1 MAEHWKTTAWSMP
14 LDHWESKQ
22 ARRRREREAELLHR
36 TAARQ
41 SALQPHWQALLDGS
55 APARLLYNV
64 AVAHEHGFS
73 DLHGKTPLQ
82 RVQDLLVCDETQ
94 ARAVLAALPRVL
106 TRNDLPTVAEVLKL
120 EAQGKQPLIRPALL
134 LAARMVH
141 EQDPSA
147 PLHWPQSLAE
157 KLVAC
162 YLTDGTGDMP
172 LWYRTLVQHR
182 PDWVSPV
189 LVRYA
194 APKLKQRAKPNPFV
208 AGLWALIEADHAQL
222 AQQAL
227 PDLLQAVPSKASEAS
242 RGILNRALLPALAAL
257 PEAQVKDLVRNRLA
271 HGGMDPGQTIAWLV
285 ADLPYRAQAAADLA
299 AMVGHNER
307 RAVML
312 GEALHEQG
320 GMKRMLPRLAPS
332 ALQRLIEVLAPITKS
347 DRWGNSNGG
356 FVTATEHRSDT
367 VHALCSAL
375 SSNPSAEAAQALAAL
390 KQAPGMGPWQTA
402 LAYGLRTQ
410 VVAAREAQFQVP
422 SPAAVALVLSNQAPA
437 HALDLRELVVQH
449 LQDLQATW
457 RGRDVFA
464 LKQFW
469 RDAPNGQQQPLTEN
483 ACRDVVLEKLR
494 ERLGVQNI
502 GISSEHR
509 AAQDKRAD
517 LCVEYLHDR
526 RRISL
531 PVEVKKADHKDL
543 WTAWRDQLQRL
554 YAIDPDAQG
563 CGLYLVL
570 WFGERWRKMHPE
582 GQPMNSAGALQKAL
596 DVRIPVADRYRLT
609 VLVMDLSWPTPHPDN

>member
-1 MAEHWKTTAWSMP
+1 
-14 LDHWESKQ
+14 
-22 ARRRREREAELLHR
+22 
-36 TAARQ
+36 
-41 SALQPHWQALLDGS
+41 
-55 APARLLYNV
+55 
-64 AVAHEHGFS
+64 
-73 DLHGKTPLQ
+73 
-82 RVQDLLVCDETQ
+82 
-94 ARAVLAALPRVL
+94 
-106 TRNDLPTVAEVLKL
+106 
-120 EAQGKQPLIRPALL
+120 
-134 LAARMVH
+134 
-141 EQDPSA
+141 
-147 PLHWPQSLAE
+147 
-157 KLVAC
+157 
-162 YLTDGTGDMP
+162 
-172 LWYRTLVQHR
+172 
-182 PDWVSPV
+182 
-189 LVRYA
+189 
-194 APKLKQRAKPNPFV
+194 
-208 AGLWALIEADHAQL
+208 
-222 AQQAL
+222 
-227 PDLLQAVPSKASEAS
+227 
-242 RGILNRALLPALAAL
+242 
-257 PEAQVKDLVRNRLA
+257 
-271 HGGMDPGQTIAWLV
+271 MDPGQTIAWLV

-312 GEALHEQG
+312 GEALNEQG
-320 GMKRMLPRLAPS
+320 SLKHMLPKLAPS
-332 ALQRLIEVLAPITKS
+332 ALQHLIAVLAPITKS
-347 DRWGNSNGG
+347 DRWGDSNGG
-356 FVTATEHRSDT
+356 FVTAAEDRSDT

-410 VVAAREAQFQVP
+410 AVVAREAQFQVP
-422 SPAAVALVLSNQAPA
+422 SSAAVAQVLSNQAPA

-449 LQDLQATW
+449 LQDLQASW

-469 RDAPNGQQQPLTEN
+469 RDTPNGQQQPHIEN
-483 ACRDVVLEKLR
+483 DCRDLVLEKLR
-494 ERLGVQNI
+494 DRLAAQNI

-517 LCVEYLHDR
+517 LCAEYLHGG

-582 GQPMNSAGALQKAL
+582 GQPMNSAGGLQKAL
-596 DVRIPVADRYRLT
+596 HERIPVADRHRLT
-609 VLVMDLSWPTPHPDN
+609 VLVLDLSWPST